1 VTIWLPTFFPLVYDI
16 IYGISQLFLVDVF
29 LRVSSC
35 SFKKNNHE
43 ILCICGAIQAFQ
55 FFVSRKCLTLYGT
68 SQLLS
73 LVQSLKTYIDRTTT
87 LSNID
92 QSFRFF
98 YPTKLDLTLYTLYF
112 LR

>member
-1 VTIWLPTFFPLVYDI
+1 MPYFFNTWSQDLDTRQNIHLVHVCTQKYI
-16 IYGISQLFLVDVF
+16 IVVLYIS
-29 LRVSSC
+29 
-35 SFKKNNHE
+35 
-43 ILCICGAIQAFQ
+43 
-55 FFVSRKCLTLYGT
+55 YGT

-87 LSNID
+87 LSNLN